1 MSLPL
6 ADALRICHLHNTA
19 LKGALQAAQLPISAS
34 QLQAASAE
42 RVRALDQ
49 AVLRYLKL
57 QDTMGEHVLRSFVVE
72 ALEEPMEDK
81 PMLDLL
87 NRLERLGY
95 LSTDDWLATR
105 LLRNQLT
112 HDYPED
118 PARQAEV
125 LNRLPTTQRLIED
138 VMARIEAQH
147 GQT

>member
-6 ADALRICHLHNTA
+6 PDALRICRLHNAA
-19 LKGALQAAQLPISAS
+19 LKGALQAAPLPITAEALKSAS
-34 QLQAASAE
+34 TEQ
-42 RVRALDQ
+42 VRALDQ

-57 QDTMGEHVLRSFVVE
+57 QDTMGEQVLRTFLIEV
-72 ALEEPMEDK
+72 LEEPMEDK

-95 LSTDDWLATR
+95 LSTDEWLASR
-105 LLRNQLT
+105 QLRNQLT

-125 LNRLPTTQRLIED
+125 LNRLPAAQCMIEN
-138 VMARIEAQH
+138 VMGRIEARCCAN
-147 GQT
+147 

>member
-6 ADALRICHLHNTA
+6 SDALRICRLHNAA
-19 LKGALQAAQLPISAS
+19 LKGALQAAGLPIGAEA
-34 QLQAASAE
+34 LKAASTE
-42 RVRALDQ
+42 QVRALDQ

-57 QDTMGEHVLRSFVVE
+57 QDTMGEQVLRSFLIE

-95 LSTDDWLATR
+95 LDTDEWLASR
-105 LLRNQLT
+105 QLRNQLT

-125 LNRLPTTQRLIED
+125 LNRLPAAQHMIED
-138 VMARIEAQH
+138 VMGRIEARFP
-147 GQT
+147 GT